1 MVVLSSCTN
10 YDDQFDDLTA
20 QINSLQE
27 QIKGFSELQNALDVV
42 KQTVDALAL
51 SLNAQDADFAA
62 LQTKLGELETA
73 LAAADTSEA
82 VADLQAALDL
92 VKEDITDI
100 LENYDVYTGDLLI
113 VDEASL
119 QFALD
124 LGEKVTVISGNVIV
138 KVGEDFGITA
148 AEANVVTSQIVNIVG
163 NLVIEE
169 ADAALDFSALKSVTI
184 NLHTGADAAGNVSS
198 HAIVEPMLGELF
210 TVGGDVLLNH
220 QTAYAIPSLKRVG
233 GSITMNNVTGTVTG
247 TLTVDFLGLASE
259 IDLHTAGDSAGIL
272 DLDSATSVKI
282 AGTPVIGL
290 TAPKA
295 LSVELHYADTLASLA
310 INTVSATAVTVMA
323 PKVTNAAT
331 ITATSGVN
339 APSLA
344 STGDL
349 TVTAA
354 DASFAALTIIGSSAS
369 TITAA
374 TVSLPVLATVSG
386 TLDLVETTPV
396 SLPALTAANSQ
407 ITAHD
412 AVSFSAP
419 KLVATAVVST
429 TVATTVEL
437 QSIANANLSAPAV
450 ENLKLNSLDNA
461 FTGDAFST
469 LEDVHVTGKVMTA
482 SNSFSI
488 TGTALATATFAG
500 QFNAV
505 AITSTASLTTVTT
518 SGDIDSLTVSATTA
532 TELALG
538 HSHISG
544 SDGSVLIVVNNTELT
559 SLTTSTDR
567 LNTLTVTGNA
577 KLASLDASSYVTPL
591 DPGAA
596 GLNIIPVITISG
608 NKLSGNYL
616 KAVAATATTPYTEAE
631 ITSTDLLT
639 LRDLVVNL
647 SGTATPTLAV
657 DIDVVTI
664 NSTTVTDT
672 LSNAMETNAT
682 ALGSVSEVVNTSTDG
697 IDTTAEFALV
707 KE

>member
-247 TLTVDFLGLASE
+247 TLTVDFLGLVSE
-259 IDLHTAGDSAGIL
+259 SDLHTAGDSAGIL

-354 DASFAALTIIGSSAS
+354 DASFAALTSVNGTAS

-374 TVSLPVLATVSG
+374 TATLPVLATVTG
-386 TLDLVETTPV
+386 TLDLVKTTPV

-469 LEDVHVTGKVMTA
+469 LEDVHVTGKVMTSG

-500 QFNAV
+500 QLNAV

-538 HSHISG
+538 HSHIAG
-544 SDGSVLIVVNNTELT
+544 NDGSVLIVVNNTKLT

-596 GLNIIPVITISG
+596 ALGIQPDITISG
-608 NKLSGNYL
+608 NNLTGNYL
-616 KAVAATATTPYTEAE
+616 KAVAATATTPYTEAQ

-657 DIDVVTI
+657 DVDVVTI
-664 NSTTVTDT
+664 DSTTVTNT
-672 LSNAMETNAT
+672 LSAAMSTN
-682 ALGSVSEVVNTSTDG
+682 GSVSEVVNTSTDG